1 MIEPTSPAISRL
13 PLPPKALAGKVVVIS
28 GGGRG
33 IGRAMVRAFAGQ
45 GATVIIAEIAD
56 SGSET
61 EQIVAAEGGL
71 ARFIRTDVS
80 NEESITALA
89 RQVSAAYGLVDIL
102 INNAILCPAAGVL
115 EMDVALW
122 DRVMAVNL
130 RGTFLMCRAFLP
142 QMIARMQGTLINM
155 ISTDAM
161 PYLSAYIA
169 SKAGIAAFTQSL
181 AGEVG
186 EKGLR
191 VIAFAPG
198 FVDTPGLRA
207 AAEGLAPH
215 MGISVDE
222 FMKIPFHPAYP
233 NGMPAEDAAAAA
245 VYLATALADEFH
257 AEQVTGYTVL
267 ERAGLIQPAAPD
279 QSLPV
284 KPDFSAGVGAAALP
298 RALDRSQKLLK
309 VIADTDAEFNKLPVF
324 VRPLARQGFKA
335 KSGQS
340 VQEWKRSLEAL
351 LQQLERAVSG
361 GEDAGLRASLPRL
374 RQLLGKLNVYY
385 RDVPAET
392 GRFTKDTALLAEVQR
407 ITNER
412 MELIRDLLLAIEME

>member
-1 MIEPTSPAISRL
+1 VT
-13 PLPPKALAGKVVVIS
+13 
-28 GGGRG
+28 
-33 IGRAMVRAFAGQ
+33 
-45 GATVIIAEIAD
+45 
-56 SGSET
+56 
-61 EQIVAAEGGL
+61 AEGGL

-80 NEESITALA
+80 HKESITALA
-89 RQVSAAYGLVDIL
+89 RQVSTAYGAVDIL
-102 INNAILCPAAGVL
+102 INNAILCPTGGVL

-130 RGTFLMCRAFLP
+130 RGTFLICRAFLP
-142 QMIARMQGTLINM
+142 QMVARKQGTVINM
-155 ISTDAM
+155 ISLDAL
-161 PYLSAYIA
+161 PYLSAYMA

-222 FMKIPFHPAYP
+222 FIKMPLRPAYP
-233 NGMPAEDAAAAA
+233 NGMPADDAAAAA
-245 VYLATALADEFH
+245 VYLAAALADEYH

-267 ERAGLIQPAAPD
+267 KRAGLIQPAEAGPGLSVAP
-279 QSLPV
+279 
-284 KPDFSAGVGAAALP
+284 FSSSAEAAPALP

-309 VIADTDAEFNKLPVF
+309 VIADSDAEFNKLPVF
-324 VRPLARQGFKA
+324 VRPLARQSFKA

-340 VQEWKRSLEAL
+340 VQDWKRSLEVL
-351 LQQLERAVSG
+351 VEQVEQAVSG
-361 GEDAGLRASLPRL
+361 GEDAALRAGLPRL

-385 RDVPAET
+385 HDVPAET
-392 GRFTKDTALLAEVQR
+392 GRFTKDAALLAEVQR

-412 MELIRDLLLAIEME
+412 MELIHDLLLALEM